1 MKTENL
7 QTIQTKEV
15 LLSNAL
21 ETAMPYNAYR
31 ELVTNHVESETST
44 GPNQTD
50 ALINYTKLNDARM
63 RRLDKTTKISEAYQT
78 LFSNYKKKVTWLVLT
93 ESWCGDAAQSLPILN
108 KIAAIVPHLNL
119 KVVLRDE
126 HIDLMQYFLTNG
138 AMAIPKLIAI
148 DDASRVVLGTWGP
161 RPSVATQMAANYK
174 ATHGT
179 LTPQFKE
186 ELQGWYTK
194 DKGLSIVADIEG
206 LLQ

>member
-15 LLSNAL
+15 LLSTAL
-21 ETAMPYNAYR
+21 ETAMPYNTYR
-31 ELVTNHVESETST
+31 ELVAKHVESETST

-78 LFSNYKKKVTWLVLT
+78 LFSNYKKKVTWFVLT

-108 KIAAIVPHLNL
+108 KIAAIAPYLNL

-126 HIDLMQYFLTNG
+126 HIDLMQHFLTNG

-161 RPSVATQMAANYK
+161 RPSFATQMVANYK

-179 LTPQFKE
+179 LSPRFKE
-186 ELQGWYTK
+186 ELQIWYTK
-194 DKGLSIVADIEG
+194 DKGLSILADIER